1 MVAPVVRLLIVAAL
15 VLFPAAAVTS
25 TAMSGRPT
33 PPPSTPPAS
42 TGSPT
47 SLTPAAPAA
56 PATIPVPEIAL
67 RAEEV
72 AKLIRD
78 LEASLLPSPVVGTIE
93 KRLPEIAERLA
104 SLQDRTSGQL
114 DASTTGALNELTDQ
128 LRTTRDVLLAY
139 VETLAQRARSIEDAL
154 KRTSTL
160 RETWTRA
167 RVDAAASRAPR
178 AVIDRIDDVLA
189 TLANFRDHIQAQRA
203 ATLVLQDRIA
213 RDVTHCEA
221 MLARVAAVRL
231 DVAGRLLER
240 DRPALWDTAELARGV
255 AELRGH
261 LRRTVAGDITQVA
274 GIARE
279 ERWKVTLRL
288 ALFVAFTLLLLV
300 ARRTVGND
308 DAVFTRPV
316 SAGLLLTILTTWWI
330 FLPAPPRA
338 AVTVV
343 SFLALIAALRVTR
356 LFVAPSF
363 TPRLDVVGALF
374 VADLLRHLASSV
386 PMLEQQIFVFEMAA
400 AVAVVG
406 WERSR
411 RPANRPG
418 AMVALLA
425 IFSVALAAGVAGY
438 MRLGVLLGAGVLG
451 SGYLAL
457 VLYAGVRVAD
467 GLVSLGLRVGP
478 LSRLRSVERHRPF
491 VEARAR
497 AVLRSVG
504 VIVWATFALRYFGLW
519 NVAVDLGQ
527 AVLGAEWRR
536 GSLSLSLNDVLVFG
550 LIVAA
555 AFVVSGLIRFVLAE
569 DVYPRL
575 SVGRG
580 LPSVLSTL
588 LNCAILFVGFLMALA
603 AVGVDLT
610 KVTILAG
617 AFGVGIGFGLQGVVN
632 NLVSGLI
639 LLVER
644 RINVGDAVQV
654 GDLAGE
660 VQHMGMRACT
670 VRAWDGAEIIV
681 PNATLVSEKVAN
693 WTLSDERRR
702 IDVAVG
708 VAYGTPPEQVMEI
721 LLTVARSHK
730 QVLVEPAPV
739 ALFKGFGASALQF
752 ELRVWTDRFDL
763 WMLTQSE
770 LSVAVYEALRASGI
784 EIPLPQREIRLRS

>member
-25 TAMSGRPT
+25 TAMSGWPTSAPTT
-33 PPPSTPPAS
+33 PPVLA
-42 TGSPT
+42 GSPT
-47 SLTPAAPAA
+47 SPTLAAPVA
-56 PATIPVPEIAL
+56 PTTIPVPEIAL

-93 KRLPEIAERLA
+93 KRLPEITERLA
-104 SLQDRTSGQL
+104 SLQDRTSTDL
-114 DASTTGALNELTDQ
+114 DALTTGTLNELTDQ
-128 LRTTRDVLLAY
+128 LRTTRDLLSAY
-139 VETLAQRARSIEDAL
+139 LETLAQRARSIEDAL

-167 RVDAAASRAPR
+167 RTDAAASRAPK
-178 AVIDRIDDVLA
+178 AVIERIDDVLTA
-189 TLANFRDHIQAQRA
+189 LANLRDQIQTQRA
-203 ATLVLQDRIA
+203 ATLALQDRVA
-213 RDVTHCEA
+213 RDVVHCET
-221 MLARVAAVRL
+221 MLARIAAVRL

-240 DRPALWDTAELARGV
+240 DRPPLWDTAELARGV

-261 LRRTVAGDITQVA
+261 LRRAVAADIAQLARIV
-274 GIARE
+274 RE
-279 ERWKVTLRL
+279 ELWKVMLKL
-288 ALFVAFTLLLLV
+288 ALFVALTLLLLG
-300 ARRTVGND
+300 ARRTVANGGV
-308 DAVFTRPV
+308 VFSRPV

-343 SFLALIAALRVTR
+343 SFLALVAALRVTR

-363 TPRLDVVGALF
+363 TPRLHVVGVLF

-386 PMLEQQIFVFEMAA
+386 PMLEQQIFVLEMAA
-400 AVAVVG
+400 AIAVVG

-411 RPANRPG
+411 RPANRPVAMG
-418 AMVALLA
+418 AMLV
-425 IFSVALAAGVAGY
+425 IFSVALALGIAGY

-451 SGYLAL
+451 SGYLAV
-457 VLYAGVRVAD
+457 VLYAGVRVAV
-467 GLVSLGLRVGP
+467 GLVSLGLRVRP
-478 LSRLRSVERHRPF
+478 LSRLRSVERHRPRI
-491 VEARAR
+491 EARAR
-497 AVLRSVG
+497 RVLRFVG
-504 VIVWATFALRYFGLW
+504 AVVWAAFALRYFGLW
-519 NVAVDLGQ
+519 NVAVDLAQ
-527 AVLGAEWRR
+527 TVLGAELRR

-550 LIVAA
+550 LIVGA

-575 SVGRG
+575 GVGRG

>member
-1 MVAPVVRLLIVAAL
+1 MVTAVVRLLIVAAL
-15 VLFPAAAVTS
+15 LLFPAAATTS
-25 TAMSGRPT
+25 NAMSGRPT
-33 PPPSTPPAS
+33 PPPTTPPAPA
-42 TGSPT
+42 GSPT
-47 SLTPAAPAA
+47 SPPPAA
-56 PATIPVPEIAL
+56 PATVPVPEIAL

-78 LEASLLPSPVVGTIE
+78 LEASLLPGPVVGTIE

-114 DASTTGALNELTDQ
+114 DASTTGTLNELTDR
-128 LRTTRDVLLAY
+128 LRTTRDSLVAY
-139 VETLAQRARSIEDAL
+139 VETLAQRARSIEEAL

-167 RVDAAASRAPR
+167 RTDAAASRAPK

-189 TLANFRDHIQAQRA
+189 ALANFRDHIQAQRA

-213 RDVTHCEA
+213 RDVAHCEA

-231 DVAGRLLER
+231 DAAGRLLER
-240 DRPALWDTAELARGV
+240 DRPPLWDTAELARGV
-255 AELRGH
+255 AELPGH
-261 LRRTVAGDITQVA
+261 LRQTVAGDMAQLA
-274 GIARE
+274 RLARE
-279 ERWKVTLRL
+279 ELWSVTLRL
-288 ALFVAFTLLLLV
+288 ALFVTFTLLLLV
-300 ARRTVGND
+300 ARRRVASGG
-308 DAVFTRPV
+308 AVYTRPV

-338 AVTVV
+338 VVTVV
-343 SFLALIAALRVTR
+343 SFLALVAALRVTR

-363 TPRLDVVGALF
+363 TPKLEVVGALF

-386 PMLEQQIFVFEMAA
+386 PMLEQQIFVLEMTAA
-400 AVAVVG
+400 IAVVG

-411 RPANRPG
+411 RPANRHG
-418 AMVALLA
+418 ATVALLV
-425 IFSVALAAGVAGY
+425 IFSVALAAGIAGY

-451 SGYLAL
+451 SGYLAV

-467 GLVSLGLRVGP
+467 GLVSFGLRVRP
-478 LSRLRSVERHRPF
+478 LSRLRSVEHHRSRI
-491 VEARAR
+491 EARAR
-497 AVLRSVG
+497 GVLRFVG
-504 VIVWATFALRYFGLW
+504 AVVWAAFALRYFGLW
-519 NVAVDLGQ
+519 NVAVDLAK
-527 AVLGAEWRR
+527 AVLGAELRR

-550 LIVAA
+550 LIVGA
-555 AFVVSGLIRFVLAE
+555 AFVVSGLSRFVLAE

-588 LNCAILFVGFLMALA
+588 LNCAILLVGFLMALA

-660 VQHMGMRACT
+660 VQYMGMRACT
-670 VRAWDGAEIIV
+670 VRTWDGAEIIV
-681 PNATLVSEKVAN
+681 PNASLVSEKVAN

-702 IDVAVG
+702 IDIAVG
-708 VAYGTPPEQVMEI
+708 AAYGTPPEKVMEI
-721 LLTVARSHK
+721 LLCVARGHK
-730 QVLVEPAPV
+730 QVLAEPVPV
-739 ALFKGFGASALQF
+739 TLFKGFGDSALQF

-770 LSVAVYEALRASGI
+770 LTVAVYEALRASGI